1 MAFDHVNSPAVSESP
16 RTDHAGL
23 LVGLSRTELFA
34 SLCILGFANG
44 IVDRVHGA
52 VMADGAAAALMITF
66 NISAIVWIA
75 FFVCPLLLLRAP
87 RKPLDRADLIVAA
100 GALATFMLPLGPLNW
115 IALSGL
121 ALYILRDSFA
131 LRGRQPL
138 SPAHRGA
145 WILLATTGVM
155 FWGRLLLSS
164 ASGPVLE
171 ADALLI
177 GWIAGTE
184 QVGNTV
190 RFADGEGYIWIEPG
204 CSSLTNVSLAILC
217 WVLFTQSRGLRWS
230 FGNTAW
236 CLLACL
242 CVVAINITRISLM
255 VLHREHFELIHGV
268 TGTTIASWLS
278 VAAMLGICAFGTR
291 RGRLAHA

>member
-1 MAFDHVNSPAVSESP
+1 MAFDYKNFRAVSESSKAD
-16 RTDHAGL
+16 RTGL
-23 LVGLSRTELFA
+23 LVGFSRTELFA
-34 SLCILGFANG
+34 GLCILGFANG

-52 VMADGAAAALMITF
+52 VMLDGAAAALMITF

-87 RKPLDRADLIVAA
+87 RKPLVRADLIVAA
-100 GALATFMLPLGPLNW
+100 CALGTFMLPVGPLIW
-115 IALSGL
+115 VTLSGL

-138 SPAHRGA
+138 SPAHRAA
-145 WILLATTGVM
+145 WVLLATTGVM
-155 FWGRLLLSS
+155 FWSRLLLSL
-164 ASGPVLE
+164 ANGPVLE

-177 GWIAGTE
+177 SWITGTE
-184 QVGNTV
+184 QAGNTV
-190 RFADGEGYIWIEPG
+190 RFADGAGYIWIEPR

-230 FGNTAW
+230 FRSAGW

-242 CVVAINITRISLM
+242 SVVAINTTRISLM
-255 VLHREHFELIHGV
+255 VLHQEHLELIHGV
-268 TGTTIASWLS
+268 TGSTIASWLS
-278 VAAMLGICAFGTR
+278 VAAVLGICTFGTR
-291 RGRLAHA
+291 HGRLAHT